1 MVHPWNG
8 SNGSPIV
15 TSFVQQM
22 LVTDKEEKWKG
33 ISDKKSYL
41 MWILSVAKSLLWKYQ
56 LEELDN
62 QLRTILP
69 VPQQKELSLI
79 RGQAEETLLGE
90 EKAALGAAWQ
100 HFGMDS
106 GSAAG
111 AGPQAVLEPQ
121 RAWPGA
127 VQGPG
132 LGHNHLSVNSRA
144 SLEQKSGV
152 NQVEAFPI
160 CR

>member
-15 TSFVQQM
+15 ISFVQQM
-22 LVTDKEEKWKG
+22 LATDKEEKWKG
-33 ISDKKSYL
+33 IADKKSYL

-79 RGQAEETLLGE
+79 RG
-90 EKAALGAAWQ
+90 
-100 HFGMDS
+100 
-106 GSAAG
+106 
-111 AGPQAVLEPQ
+111 
-121 RAWPGA
+121 
-127 VQGPG
+127 
-132 LGHNHLSVNSRA
+132 
-144 SLEQKSGV
+144 
-152 NQVEAFPI
+152 
-160 CR
+160 